1 MDFPINTF
9 QFVLIIN
16 DFPKIIVCS
25 IYHYRCKDE
34 LTLNTFRKQ
43 SLQADKI
50 TLCALMVFP
59 SQDNVTSTKSSSNFR
74 LPRAATMFFW
84 KLFHF
89 KQKCSCG
96 IATFA
101 VLVCVNVCVW
111 VNLPLGNLLK
121 AFDQK
126 LHSIVQLLWSVFC
139 LVYFKHEPIIYF
151 LLLLRPVERN
161 L

>member
-1 MDFPINTF
+1 
-9 QFVLIIN
+9 
-16 DFPKIIVCS
+16 
-25 IYHYRCKDE
+25 
-34 LTLNTFRKQ
+34 
-43 SLQADKI
+43 
-50 TLCALMVFP
+50 MVFP

-126 LHSIVQLLWSVFC
+126 LHSIVELCGVFYS
-139 LVYFKHEPIIYF
+139 VYFKHKPIILFLYF
-151 LLLLRPVERN
+151 IGLMKETYNWKMSSRVQRKALKFECDELKKSFHKKKFLSTSDDSE
-161 L
+161 LM